1 MNKSE
6 REKKVA
12 LVIPIHPPKKSFIKE
27 LLYTYIN
34 NSDYVDIFFV
44 ISNENDF
51 NQMCDIDFMD
61 TALVFLPPGINEKIT
76 RHAHAIFKKLYGLD
90 YVAKLGRYDYALAID
105 SEIDLLELSDIHPI
119 CASICSIRAV
129 YGCQSDWEFARKI
142 NKRCRDFLIK
152 NLIECSGIDQS
163 IYFWW
168 SQLPVYD
175 LKIVEE
181 FLKDIGFHNFDRTL
195 PLLSWWCFEN
205 ILYLYYCVAF
215 HDYKLIK
222 LDQFNIKLNNSLEN
236 KMTGEVI
243 DRLEENN
250 ILIHWQNATLPR
262 RPYHK
267 FIYHKDH
274 NGGQHNYNRLTND
287 GLAISPLS
295 QKNSFIVNNQFNLD
309 LFNRNAFKNH
319 RPFLSEGDF
328 CLKQKIVFVAWLS
341 EGPVPAQLVDNF
353 LQIRDICHDC
363 NILLISPFNL
373 DGFFLSAAPIHH
385 GFWRMP
391 LSIRTELFKAYLLH
405 HFGGCYI
412 DATAPLERSL
422 SRSMQTLLGTK
433 EAMLSISFG
442 SHREA
447 SLQRLRDPAHGSVAL
462 NSSDT
467 NGVPVT
473 IVLAK
478 QKTAFTK
485 FWSTEQARCLDDFD
499 DELTFGENRAVL
511 EQNLQRCFASGI
523 EQFHSSD
530 HFLCH

>member
-1 MNKSE
+1 MPRFYHPTVLNE
-6 REKKVA
+6 RV
-12 LVIPIHPPKKSFIKE
+12 LQ
-27 LLYTYIN
+27 T
-34 NSDYVDIFFV
+34 
-44 ISNENDF
+44 
-51 NQMCDIDFMD
+51 
-61 TALVFLPPGINEKIT
+61 FL
-76 RHAHAIFKKLYGLD
+76 
-90 YVAKLGRYDYALAID
+90 
-105 SEIDLLELSDIHPI
+105 
-119 CASICSIRAV
+119 
-129 YGCQSDWEFARKI
+129 
-142 NKRCRDFLIK
+142 
-152 NLIECSGIDQS
+152 
-163 IYFWW
+163 
-168 SQLPVYD
+168 
-175 LKIVEE
+175 
-181 FLKDIGFHNFDRTL
+181 
-195 PLLSWWCFEN
+195 
-205 ILYLYYCVAF
+205 
-215 HDYKLIK
+215 
-222 LDQFNIKLNNSLEN
+222 KLNNSLEN
-236 KMTGEVI
+236 KMTGEEI